1 MSIAI
6 PLFQEGTRVKVKR
19 GTTPLDAALVGRS
32 GTVLRASEYS
42 IHLYD
47 VLLDGDQ
54 RIYTFGPSELDVL
67 EPLALPPERE
77 QAKGRLSRP

>member
-1 MSIAI
+1 MSVAI

-19 GTTPLDAALVGRS
+19 GTNPIDSAFVGRT

-47 VLLDGDQ
+47 VLLDGEQ
-54 RIYTFGPSELDVL
+54 RVHTFGPSELEVV
-67 EPLALPPERE
+67 ERPALPPERE
-77 QAKGRLSRP
+77 KAKGRLSRP